1 MSSVQP
7 FETVTGTLLAVDGSP
22 EVGVKLVFD
31 LKEPG
36 QHAGSA
42 SSITTA
48 RRSVV
53 TDENGAFSV
62 QLFRTEDDLGA
73 NYYTLSRV
81 VAGGL
86 GIERLVDPQNFSVPA
101 GGPFDFAALVQQFS
115 VQRMGLD
122 AKIAAAAVNTRLNA
136 DRAQGYRD
144 EIDPDGLEVRFTDS
158 VNAKVDQVTADMQ
171 AAVDGHVSRFA
182 QTAPFVN
189 LLKNSHARDEIGG
202 VLQSPIS
209 FYSPS
214 DQRQM
219 TLVEPVS
226 VWRNDDARVPA
237 AIAAIAQARA
247 GTANDDANVIRMVV
261 TSPNPTGEM
270 YFFAHMTVPGRVSS
284 GFDALMVVGDGAS
297 CRITDDQ
304 GVRDVPLVSGE
315 VVRDV
320 RHCAYRQYNI
330 DGSAIKGQ
338 FEALEIFIVRPWVC
352 AGQLYTGLPAFVLTN
367 KLHLED

>member
-62 QLFRTEDDLGA
+62 QLFRTEEDLRS

-122 AKIAAAAVNTRLNA
+122 EKIAAAAVNTRLNA

-144 EIDPDGLEVRFTDS
+144 EIDPDGLEARFSNS

-171 AAVDGHVSRFA
+171 AAVDGHVSTFA

-189 LLKNSHARDEIGG
+189 LLKNSHARDEVGG
-202 VLQSPIS
+202 VLQPPIA
-209 FYSPS
+209 FYTPP
-214 DQRQM
+214 DNRQV

-226 VWRNDDARVPA
+226 VLLNTDPQVPA
-237 AIAAIAQARA
+237 AIAEIARGGAS
-247 GTANDDANVIRMVV
+247 GANDDANVIRMVV
-261 TSPNPTGEM
+261 SSPYPEGEM
-270 YFFAHMTVPGRVSS
+270 LLLPHMTAVGYISC
-284 GFDALMVVGDGAS
+284 GADALMVVGDGARYTIVDGS
-297 CRITDDQ
+297 GTRE
-304 GVRDVPLVSGE
+304 VPFVSGQ
-315 VVRDV
+315 VVRDA
-320 RHCAYRQYNI
+320 RLCLRRTYNL
-330 DGSAIKGQ
+330 DGIPIKGQ
-338 FEALEIFIVRPWVC
+338 FDRLEIFLVRPWVC
-352 AGQLYTGLPAFVLTN
+352 AGKLFTGLPLFVLNN
-367 KLHLED
+367 KMHLED